1 MKKVHSRNS
10 ECRIGLQRTKNLL
23 FAFIFIFV
31 SNISLVSHL
40 VQALAAGDVTTTSAL
55 GIEKSEATLEG
66 LTALSA
72 TSERGFE
79 YGTTTS
85 YGESIQDATLETSF
99 ATIVHSAAG
108 GDSASRKIAI
118 DSNDD
123 IVAVT
128 STEIIKYGSSGNKML
143 EFSGTGSAEGLMQ
156 DAQSVDTDSFN
167 NIYIADTGNN
177 RIQKFAPDGSFIS
190 TFGIPGTGAGEFS
203 QPQSVYVDGADV
215 LYVAD
220 TGNNRIQKFDTN
232 GTFLTQFGTEGTG
245 EGEFIMPVAVTKDL
259 QGNVYTI
266 DGDSNGGSQHPFRV
280 QKFDSSEN
288 FILKWGDSD
297 NSASLWRPNIVKTDI
312 LNNVYV
318 IDEDGRSIQ
327 KYNSSGVYSESLSSG
342 NSPSSGDDVFSQ
354 SIQDL
359 DFDTANN
366 MYITD
371 TGNIRVQRSGSSIQA
386 SVSSL
391 SCGTNYHFRAYVVRE
406 AATYYGQD
414 QLFTTLGC
422 LADTQPQFV
431 TSQLPDLEWDTTNG
445 NGFVPYD
452 AIVEAVSDGEYPTYE
467 VIEGR
472 LPPGLSLDG
481 TSGQIRGY
489 ADQSVITPNTPYA
502 FTIAAYNS
510 SGMNVARQ
518 FVINVP
524 PSPSIRFPATTLPVV
539 TQQVYYS
546 TYFGLLF
553 QRSSLTTTVVDGEL
567 PPGLSLHADDL
578 GQYVNIRGQATNAGV
593 WTFTLQSTDGIET
606 AQHEYTLT
614 VNPYTPPL
622 PINPPTV
629 ISITSPTESMQ
640 VSGPDVIV
648 QGSAPADSLVEVFAD
663 NIHLGGAR
671 ADTSGHWT
679 YSATGLSQGL
689 HVFKVKYTPE
699 KKVMYIPSTVQN
711 GSQDPIDWQ
720 TNLET
725 IDIATGDVKNSFVLP
740 QGLIVSGLTV
750 NADATEVF
758 LSTVNFRDYSGYSAS
773 PTQRVYSYNPST
785 HTVRIVNDSVLPEGA
800 PPSGVVLSPDNTK
813 AYVNNIN
820 SVKVIDLQTR
830 QVVQSIE
837 VAPFSQNRYTLVG
850 ESVLS
855 PDGKTLRTVY
865 VEIIMSQGGV
875 ASVNLKMNIADTQTL
890 TSSQVLLEE
899 NFQPQQPFLFP
910 KLVQGNGELFI
921 VYRGDQ
927 TSAHVD
933 SIDFSNSSI
942 TTVVTGDMLRGLK
955 PDLQLT
961 NGVFD
966 ITTDALYLVVL
977 TGDFNA
983 SDPFATMSAG
993 YVRINAD
1000 RSRTEFMSAEG
1011 YDASFT
1017 SAGIYFDE
1025 ATRTIHKPFI
1035 VRFDDPYSGVKAE
1048 SFDLETGQ
1056 FSYSDTDGTSSEQ
1069 NYFMQGSNSFG
1080 GSEPTQYAL
1089 RTIEVIGSQGPGL
1102 IDTGGTGNTDNS
1114 VTDGTTVFKPNN
1126 GPLKNNSVYGIERIL
1141 SPNSSFANDPDAQ
1154 KETFSLKGVEK
1165 KTTNIGGG
1173 NTETKQPTTMQRLL
1187 DRSAQFLGISSVALA
1202 TAIPWI
1208 ILILFLLF
1216 VVILT
1221 TKLVYQLYIT
1231 AKMRALVE
1239 KQKLLNHE
1247 KRSLLALSSHY
1258 LRTPLTILNAGV
1270 DTLPDE
1276 SRTKAALLAAVS
1288 QLGGVVNTIIG
1299 KMEADDDLS
1308 KTWHPTK
1315 QAVQNTRLLQLK
1327 IIAPAVVVI
1336 GTITAFNIVIATQT
1350 NLLVNL
1356 SSAVLQLMGA
1366 FIISIFLYVVYDSRL
1381 QHASVVAYQK
1391 ELLNYHETLDATR
1404 NEFIQDVVK
1413 DLVPA
1418 VYAVDSAIAQ
1428 GLPEDAALSIRRG
1441 LKRFETTSEDFVMIG
1456 QLEMSK
1462 IRQKAVDISLQSV
1475 VASATNE
1482 ARHSGH
1488 DVRTSGVKK
1497 TIVHQ
1502 PAHLLGRVIST
1513 LVNNAVTH
1521 GESATAAE
1529 IFASTS
1535 GNTAELRVVD
1545 YGKGIEK
1552 EKLSVLFKPL
1562 SRVEEAEDFTHEGAG
1577 LSLYVNRLIMH
1588 YLNGSI
1594 VAHSKPGHGT
1604 TMTVTVPRY
1613 YDKR

>member
-699 KKVMYIPSTVQN
+699 KK
-711 GSQDPIDWQ
+711 
-720 TNLET
+720 
-725 IDIATGDVKNSFVLP
+725 
-740 QGLIVSGLTV
+740 
-750 NADATEVF
+750 
-758 LSTVNFRDYSGYSAS
+758 
-773 PTQRVYSYNPST
+773 
-785 HTVRIVNDSVLPEGA
+785 
-800 PPSGVVLSPDNTK
+800 
-813 AYVNNIN
+813 
-820 SVKVIDLQTR
+820 
-830 QVVQSIE
+830 
-837 VAPFSQNRYTLVG
+837 
-850 ESVLS
+850 
-855 PDGKTLRTVY
+855 
-865 VEIIMSQGGV
+865 
-875 ASVNLKMNIADTQTL
+875 
-890 TSSQVLLEE
+890 
-899 NFQPQQPFLFP
+899 
-910 KLVQGNGELFI
+910 
-921 VYRGDQ
+921 
-927 TSAHVD
+927 
-933 SIDFSNSSI
+933 
-942 TTVVTGDMLRGLK
+942 
-955 PDLQLT
+955 
-961 NGVFD
+961 
-966 ITTDALYLVVL
+966 
-977 TGDFNA
+977 
-983 SDPFATMSAG
+983 
-993 YVRINAD
+993 
-1000 RSRTEFMSAEG
+1000 
-1011 YDASFT
+1011 
-1017 SAGIYFDE
+1017 
-1025 ATRTIHKPFI
+1025 
-1035 VRFDDPYSGVKAE
+1035 
-1048 SFDLETGQ
+1048 
-1056 FSYSDTDGTSSEQ
+1056 
-1069 NYFMQGSNSFG
+1069 
-1080 GSEPTQYAL
+1080 
-1089 RTIEVIGSQGPGL
+1089 
-1102 IDTGGTGNTDNS
+1102 
-1114 VTDGTTVFKPNN
+1114 
-1126 GPLKNNSVYGIERIL
+1126 
-1141 SPNSSFANDPDAQ
+1141 
-1154 KETFSLKGVEK
+1154 
-1165 KTTNIGGG
+1165 
-1173 NTETKQPTTMQRLL
+1173 
-1187 DRSAQFLGISSVALA
+1187 
-1202 TAIPWI
+1202 
-1208 ILILFLLF
+1208 
-1216 VVILT
+1216 
-1221 TKLVYQLYIT
+1221 
-1231 AKMRALVE
+1231 
-1239 KQKLLNHE
+1239 
-1247 KRSLLALSSHY
+1247 
-1258 LRTPLTILNAGV
+1258 
-1270 DTLPDE
+1270 
-1276 SRTKAALLAAVS
+1276 
-1288 QLGGVVNTIIG
+1288 
-1299 KMEADDDLS
+1299 
-1308 KTWHPTK
+1308 
-1315 QAVQNTRLLQLK
+1315 
-1327 IIAPAVVVI
+1327 
-1336 GTITAFNIVIATQT
+1336 
-1350 NLLVNL
+1350 
-1356 SSAVLQLMGA
+1356 
-1366 FIISIFLYVVYDSRL
+1366 
-1381 QHASVVAYQK
+1381 
-1391 ELLNYHETLDATR
+1391 
-1404 NEFIQDVVK
+1404 
-1413 DLVPA
+1413 
-1418 VYAVDSAIAQ
+1418 
-1428 GLPEDAALSIRRG
+1428 
-1441 LKRFETTSEDFVMIG
+1441 
-1456 QLEMSK
+1456 
-1462 IRQKAVDISLQSV
+1462 
-1475 VASATNE
+1475 
-1482 ARHSGH
+1482 
-1488 DVRTSGVKK
+1488 
-1497 TIVHQ
+1497 
-1502 PAHLLGRVIST
+1502 
-1513 LVNNAVTH
+1513 
-1521 GESATAAE
+1521 
-1529 IFASTS
+1529 
-1535 GNTAELRVVD
+1535 
-1545 YGKGIEK
+1545 
-1552 EKLSVLFKPL
+1552 
-1562 SRVEEAEDFTHEGAG
+1562 
-1577 LSLYVNRLIMH
+1577 
-1588 YLNGSI
+1588 
-1594 VAHSKPGHGT
+1594 
-1604 TMTVTVPRY
+1604 
-1613 YDKR
+1613 